1 MAQIVPEVLNS
12 LTGEE
17 RNRIYGMLRLEV
29 YPASTGYEV
38 NGAFCTSETRW
49 GIGSREKTAVEL
61 AGEVISAAGGLHG
74 LNDVSS
80 WYSSKPLMSSS
91 VVELPLLLI
100 LRNFLKS
107 EGQSVQQPCSNPGEY
122 LEKLENRGAKNGFAG
137 VMQTLEFSGKVQRFL
152 TRKRSSLRIH
162 YRQLTLNREGRR
174 FESCR
179 ARY

>member
-1 MAQIVPEVLNS
+1 V
-12 LTGEE
+12 
-17 RNRIYGMLRLEV
+17 
-29 YPASTGYEV
+29 
-38 NGAFCTSETRW
+38 

-107 EGQSVQQPCSNPGEY
+107 EGQFVQQPGRISGKIGKPWREEWFCRSNADTRNLGKSAALPDEEEVIASNP
-122 LEKLENRGAKNGFAG
+122 L
-137 VMQTLEFSGKVQRFL
+137 
-152 TRKRSSLRIH
+152 SSTH
-162 YRQLTLNREGRR
+162 
-174 FESCR
+174 FE
-179 ARY
+179 